1 LIEKELESKSN
12 NLSYEKT
19 EEFLVL
25 VFKSFLLDLS
35 VNQIEMLSNNFIK
48 KVLSQRSFVT
58 PIREPET
65 ETD

>member
-1 LIEKELESKSN
+1 MIENELESKSN

>member
-1 LIEKELESKSN
+1 MIEKELESKSN